1 MDSNSERGLTGTS
14 PMHFGGLDDPWQYTR
29 FRFVVE
35 MHVCFWG
42 DPSGNGVLRLRSAG
56 ASLRSG

>member
-14 PMHFGGLDDPWQYTR
+14 RMNLGGLDDPWQYTR
-29 FRFVVE
+29 FRLVVE

-42 DPSGNGVLRLRSAG
+42 DPNSNGVLRLRSAG